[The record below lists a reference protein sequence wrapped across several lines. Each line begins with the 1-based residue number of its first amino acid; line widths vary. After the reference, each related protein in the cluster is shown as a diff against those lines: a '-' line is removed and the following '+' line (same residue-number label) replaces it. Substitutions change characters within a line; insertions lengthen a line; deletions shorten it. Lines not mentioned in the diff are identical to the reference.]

1 MSDGVLIAI
10 IGLMGSGLG
19 SLCGMGIG
27 IKLIT
32 YRIEQLEKR
41 VEKHNNVIDR
51 TYKLESEVAVIKND
65 IKSTNHVVDEL
76 KER

>member
-1 MSDGVLIAI
+1 MSDAVLAAI
-10 IGLMGSGLG
+10 IGLLG
-19 SLCGMGIG
+19 SAIG
-27 IKLIT
+27 SLGGFVICIKLIT

-51 TYKLESEVAVIKND
+51 TYKLEGEVAVIKND
-65 IKSTNHVVDEL
+65 IKTTNHVIEEL

>member
-1 MSDGVLIAI
+1 MSEGVLIALV
-10 IGLMGSGLG
+10 GLLGSAIG

-51 TYKLESEVAVIKND
+51 TYKLEGEVAVIKNE
-65 IKSTNHVVDEL
+65 IKTTNHVIDEL

>member
-1 MSDGVLIAI
+1 MSEGVVVALV
-10 IGLMGSGLG
+10 GLLGSGLG

-51 TYKLESEVAVIKND
+51 TYKLESDVAVIKND
-65 IKSTNHVVDEL
+65 IKTTNHIVEEL

>member
-1 MSDGVLIAI
+1 MSDAVLVAI
-10 IGLMGSGLG
+10 LTLVGSGIG
-19 SLCGMGIG
+19 SLCGVVISV
-27 IKLIT
+27 KLIT

-65 IKSTNHVVDEL
+65 IKSTNHVVEEL